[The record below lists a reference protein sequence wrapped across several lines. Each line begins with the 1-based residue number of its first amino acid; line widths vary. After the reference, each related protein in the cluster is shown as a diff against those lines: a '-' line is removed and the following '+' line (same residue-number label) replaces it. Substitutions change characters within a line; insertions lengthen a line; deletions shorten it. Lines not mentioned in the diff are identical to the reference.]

1 MTSYFFDNSGAWLS
15 NAVPKMGADA
25 VLNNNVILKISKNTI
40 SQAGYGKLVIPASS
54 SIEFVTTDTT
64 LYLKTLHLR
73 GSIKLL
79 ARCAVSAHPVGN
91 SQYSLWHNPD
101 SWMDGK
107 VPRPLRDIIVPLGRT
122 VVITKDSGV
131 SDHVYNYLEIPDG
144 SQLIFDNDAEN
155 IVLSVKKLIVNGSL
169 LTSATNQIR
178 TAPKTKNLFLPVYLD
193 SEGKVMDT
201 SANATS
207 SMDSSFNFV
216 MTGIQSSADT
226 LSNFIKYKV
235 DASGVPT
242 FIYNDVQRINFNS
255 QLLTDISNQIVSHYE
270 TFFFNSTRNTTNNTI
285 GDMYTQYISDILFDS
300 PSLSGSI
307 TNKEQIINKI
317 VDSRLNEQ
325 FTNSIANGLNQLEY
339 DYNLIGHTLYEQ
351 LKNEMPHRFE
361 NEQID
366 TAYNFPVESGDDIAL
381 FVRMRSDIFYNNYAK
396 AEDETD
402 EQMNDGQEAV
412 LNYYTQLKAIY
423 EDKEQL
429 IFDDTQM
436 TVKIKPTTWR
446 VVINLA

>member
-15 NAVPKMGADA
+15 NAVPKMGEDA
-25 VLNNNVILKISKNTI
+25 VLNNDVILKISKNTI

-91 SQYSLWHNPD
+91 SQYSLWHNAD

-122 VVITKDSGV
+122 IVITKDSGV

-201 SANATS
+201 SANSTS

-216 MTGIQSSADT
+216 MTG
-226 LSNFIKYKV
+226 L
-235 DASGVPT
+235 
-242 FIYNDVQRINFNS
+242 
-255 QLLTDISNQIVSHYE
+255 
-270 TFFFNSTRNTTNNTI
+270 
-285 GDMYTQYISDILFDS
+285 
-300 PSLSGSI
+300 
-307 TNKEQIINKI
+307 
-317 VDSRLNEQ
+317 
-325 FTNSIANGLNQLEY
+325 
-339 DYNLIGHTLYEQ
+339 
-351 LKNEMPHRFE
+351 
-361 NEQID
+361 
-366 TAYNFPVESGDDIAL
+366 
-381 FVRMRSDIFYNNYAK
+381 
-396 AEDETD
+396 
-402 EQMNDGQEAV
+402 
-412 LNYYTQLKAIY
+412 
-423 EDKEQL
+423 
-429 IFDDTQM
+429 
-436 TVKIKPTTWR
+436 
-446 VVINLA
+446 

>member
-1 MTSYFFDNSGAWLS
+1 MTSYFFDNSGAWITD
-15 NAVPKMGADA
+15 AIPKMGEDA
-25 VLNNNVILKISKNTI
+25 VVKNNIILKISNTSI
-40 SQAGYGKLVIPASS
+40 SQAGYGKLVVPASS

-91 SQYSLWHNPD
+91 SQYALWHNPG
-101 SWMDGK
+101 SWTDGK
-107 VPRPLRDIIVPLGRT
+107 VPRALRDIIIPLGRT
-122 VVITKDSGV
+122 IVITKDSGV

-144 SQLIFDNDAEN
+144 SQLIFDNDATD
-155 IVLSVKKLIVNGSL
+155 IILSVKKLIVNGSL
-169 LTSATNQIR
+169 LTSATNQIK

-201 SANATS
+201 SANATDT
-207 SMDSSFNFV
+207 MDSSFNFV

-235 DASGVPT
+235 DVSGIPT
-242 FIYNDVQRINFNS
+242 FIYNDDQRKNFNT
-255 QLLTDISNQIVSHYE
+255 QLLTDISTQIVSHYE
-270 TFFFNSTRNTTNNTI
+270 TFFFNSTRNTTNNTL
-285 GDMYTQYISDILFDS
+285 GDMYTQYIADILFES

-307 TNKEQIINKI
+307 TNKNQIIDKI
-317 VDSRLNEQ
+317 VDSKLNEQ
-325 FTNSIANGLNQLEY
+325 FTNSIANGLSQLEY

-351 LKNEMPHRFE
+351 LKNEMPHRFD
-361 NEQID
+361 NEQVN
-366 TAYNFPVESGDDIAL
+366 TPYNFPVESGDDISL
-381 FVRMRSDIFYNNYAK
+381 FVRMRSDVFYNSYAR
-396 AEDETD
+396 AEDKTHD
-402 EQMNDGQEAV
+402 QMQDGQDAV
-412 LNYYTQLKAIY
+412 LNYYNQLKAIY
-423 EDKEQL
+423 ETKEQL
-429 IFDDTQM
+429 LFDDTKM

>member
-15 NAVPKMGADA
+15 NAVPQMGEDA
-25 VLNNNVILKISKNTI
+25 VLNNDVILKISKNTI

-91 SQYSLWHNPD
+91 SQYSLWHNAD

-144 SQLIFDNDAEN
+144 SQLIFDNNAEN

-216 MTGIQSSADT
+216 MTGLQSSADT

-255 QLLTDISNQIVSHYE
+255 QLLTDISGQAVSHYE
-270 TFFFNSTRNTTNNTI
+270 TYFFNSTRNTTNSTI
-285 GDMYTQYISDILFDS
+285 GDMYTQYISDILFES

-307 TNKEQIINKI
+307 TNKNQIINKI

-339 DYNLIGHTLYEQ
+339 DYNLIAHTLYEQ

-361 NEQID
+361 NEQVD

-381 FVRMRSDIFYNNYAK
+381 FVRMRSDIFYNSYAR

-429 IFDDTQM
+429 IFDDTLM

>member
-1 MTSYFFDNSGAWLS
+1 MNTFFFDNSGAWLTG
-15 NAVPKMGADA
+15 AVPKYGEDA
-25 VLNNNVILKISKNTI
+25 VVNNNVLLKISKTSI
-40 SQAGYGKLVIPASS
+40 SQAGYGKLVVPASS
-54 SIEFVTTDTT
+54 SIEFVTTDTI

-73 GSIKLL
+73 GSVKFLE
-79 ARCAVSAHPVGN
+79 RCSISANPLIN
-91 SQYSLWHNPD
+91 TQYTLWHNPD

-144 SQLIFDNDAEN
+144 SQLIFDNNATD
-155 IVLSVKKLIVNGSL
+155 IVLSVKKLIVNGSI
-169 LTSATNQIR
+169 LTSSSNQIR

-201 SANATS
+201 SANSTS
-207 SMDSSFNFV
+207 FMDSSFNFV
-216 MTGIQSSADT
+216 MTGINSSADT
-226 LSNFIKYKV
+226 LSKFIKYKV

-242 FIYNDVQRINFNS
+242 FIYNDGERVNFNN
-255 QLLTDISNQIVSHYE
+255 QLLLDISNQIVSHYE
-270 TFFFNSTRNTTNNTI
+270 TYFFNQTRNTTNNTI

-307 TNKEQIINKI
+307 TNKNQIIDKI
-317 VDSRLNEQ
+317 VNSRLNEQ

-361 NEQID
+361 NEQIN
-366 TAYNFPVESGDDIAL
+366 TAYNFPVESGDDISL
-381 FVRMRSDIFYNNYAK
+381 FVRMSSDVFYNSHAR
-396 AEDETD
+396 AEDKTHD
-402 EQMNDGQEAV
+402 QRQDGQDDV
-412 LNYYTQLKAIY
+412 SDYYNQLKAVF
-423 EDKEQL
+423 DNKEQL
-429 IFDDTQM
+429 LFNDTEM

>member
-15 NAVPKMGADA
+15 NAVPKRGEDA
-25 VLNNNVILKISKNTI
+25 VLNNDVILKISKETI

-91 SQYSLWHNPD
+91 SQYSLWHSPD

-169 LTSATNQIR
+169 ITSATNQIR

-201 SANATS
+201 SANSTS

-216 MTGIQSSADT
+216 MTGLQSSADT

-255 QLLTDISNQIVSHYE
+255 QLLTDISGQAVSHYE
-270 TFFFNSTRNTTNNTI
+270 TYFFNSTRNTTNSTI

-307 TNKEQIINKI
+307 NNKNQIINKI

-325 FTNSIANGLNQLEY
+325 FTNSIANGLSQLEY
-339 DYNLIGHTLYEQ
+339 DYNLIAHTLYEQ

-361 NEQID
+361 NEQVD

-381 FVRMRSDIFYNNYAK
+381 FVRMRSDVFYNNYAR

-412 LNYYTQLKAIY
+412 LNYYNQLKAIY

-429 IFDDTQM
+429 IFDDTNY

>member
-15 NAVPKMGADA
+15 NAVPKMGEDA

-285 GDMYTQYISDILFDS
+285 GDMYTQYISDILFDT

-317 VDSRLNEQ
+317 VGSRLNEQ

-361 NEQID
+361 NEQVD

-381 FVRMRSDIFYNNYAK
+381 FVKMRSDIFYNNYAK
-396 AEDETD
+396 AETESY
-402 EQMNDGQEAV
+402 EQMNDDQESV

>member
-1 MTSYFFDNSGAWLS
+1 MTSYFFDNSGAWLTD
-15 NAVPKMGADA
+15 AIPKIGEDA
-25 VLNNNVILKISKNTI
+25 VLKNDIILKISNTSV
-40 SQAGYGKLVIPASS
+40 SQAGYGKLVVPASS

-79 ARCAVSAHPVGN
+79 ARCAVSASPIGN
-91 SQYSLWHNPD
+91 SQFQLWHDPD

-107 VPRPLRDIIVPLGRT
+107 VPRALRDIIVPLGRT
-122 VVITKDSGV
+122 IVITKDSGV
-131 SDHVYNYLEIPDG
+131 SDHVYNYLEIPSG
-144 SQLIFDNDAEN
+144 SQLIFDNNATD
-155 IVLSVKKLIVNGSL
+155 IILSVKKLIVNGSL

-201 SANATS
+201 SANAIS
-207 SMDSSFNFV
+207 SMDSSYNFV

-235 DASGVPT
+235 DVSGVPT
-242 FIYNDVQRINFNS
+242 FVYNDEQRINFNT
-255 QLLTDISNQIVSHYE
+255 QLLTDISSQIVSHYE
-270 TFFFNSTRNTTNNTI
+270 TYFLNSTRNTTNNTI
-285 GDMYTQYISDILFDS
+285 GDMYTQYISDILFDT

-307 TNKEQIINKI
+307 TNKNQIINKI
-317 VDSRLNEQ
+317 VDSKLNEQ
-325 FTNSIANGLNQLEY
+325 FTNSIANGLSQLEY

-351 LKNEMPHRFE
+351 LKNEMPHRFD
-361 NEQID
+361 NEQIN
-366 TAYNFPVESGDDIAL
+366 TAYNFPVESGDDISL
-381 FVRMRSDIFYNNYAK
+381 FVRMRSDVFYNSYAR
-396 AEDETD
+396 AEDETHD
-402 EQMNDGQEAV
+402 QMQDGQEAV
-412 LNYYTQLKAIY
+412 LNYYNQLKAIY
-423 EDKEQL
+423 ETKEQL
-429 IFDDTQM
+429 LFDDTEM

>member
-1 MTSYFFDNSGAWLS
+1 MTSYFFDNSGAWLTD
-15 NAVPKMGADA
+15 AVPKIDEDA
-25 VLNNNVILKISKNTI
+25 VLKNDIILKISNTTI
-40 SQAGYGKLVIPASS
+40 SQAGYGKLVVPASS

-79 ARCAVSAHPVGN
+79 DRCAVSCHPVGN
-91 SQYSLWHNPD
+91 TQFTLWESPA

-107 VPRPLRDIIVPLGRT
+107 VPRSLRDIIIPLGRT
-122 VVITKDSGV
+122 IVITKDSGV

-144 SQLIFDNDAEN
+144 SQLIFDNDATD
-155 IVLSVKKLIVNGSL
+155 IVLTVKKLIVNGSL
-169 LTSATNQIR
+169 LTSSSNQIR

-201 SANATS
+201 SANAIS
-207 SMDSSFNFV
+207 SMDSSYNFV
-216 MTGIQSSADT
+216 MTGIQSSANT

-235 DASGVPT
+235 DISGIPT
-242 FIYNDVQRINFNS
+242 FIYNDAQRINFNT

-270 TFFFNSTRNTTNNTI
+270 TYFFDSTKYTTNNTI
-285 GDMYTQYISDILFDS
+285 GDMYTQYISDILFET

-307 TNKEQIINKI
+307 TNKNQIIDKI
-317 VDSRLNEQ
+317 VQSKLNEQ

-339 DYNLIGHTLYEQ
+339 DYNLIGHTLYDQ
-351 LKNEMPHRFE
+351 LKNEMPHRFQ
-361 NEQID
+361 NEQIN
-366 TAYNFPVESGDDIAL
+366 TAYNFPVESGDDISL
-381 FVRMRSDIFYNNYAK
+381 FVKMRSDVFYNSYAR

-402 EQMNDGQEAV
+402 EQMQDGQEAV
-412 LNYYTQLKAIY
+412 LNYYNQLKAIY
-423 EDKEQL
+423 ETKEQL
-429 IFDDTQM
+429 LFDDTEM

-446 VVINLA
+446 IVINLS

>member
-15 NAVPKMGADA
+15 NAVPKMGEDA
-25 VLNNNVILKISKNTI
+25 VLNNDVILKISKNTI

-144 SQLIFDNDAEN
+144 SQLIFDNNAEN

-201 SANATS
+201 SANSTS

-216 MTGIQSSADT
+216 MTGLQSSADT

-255 QLLTDISNQIVSHYE
+255 QLLTDISGQTVSHYE
-270 TFFFNSTRNTTNNTI
+270 TYFFNSTRNTTNSTI

-307 TNKEQIINKI
+307 TNKTQIINKI

-325 FTNSIANGLNQLEY
+325 FTNSIANGLSQLEY
-339 DYNLIGHTLYEQ
+339 DYNLIAHTLYEQ

-361 NEQID
+361 NEQVD

-412 LNYYTQLKAIY
+412 LNYYNQLKAIY

-429 IFDDTQM
+429 IFDDAQM